1 MNFITLELDITEDPK
16 IKLLMEK
23 YKNALI
29 VWIYLLIKFGKEE
42 EKGFMIFLNKNW
54 YKDFADE
61 IKTSKTQVKEIIK
74 EMANIG
80 LINSNLFFEDILFS
94 ENFFKKHYRYFL
106 RNKKDLNTIKEKILI
121 NLEFLFNSRKPNE
134 MHIMEFE
141 ELKNYFLNL
150 FIQKNNNLDNEI
162 TQEKIQ
168 NAKALSGFVQENQ
181 LNNQNENTNNN
192 KNKVKIQFNH
202 DSFEYMASIY
212 LTNLLEIKDPN
223 NKTLNKQDGAR
234 MFFSLTKKY
243 SQEEILRALKYF
255 GDELNKNYHNNLI
268 DRIYSYWTFR
278 QNIKGLISLSK
289 TTKIND
295 YYSRAEK
302 IVEI

>member
-54 YKDFADE
+54 YRDFADE
-61 IKTSKTQVKEIIK
+61 IKISKTQVKEIIK
-74 EMANIG
+74 EMANID

-106 RNKKDLNTIKEKILI
+106 RNKKDLSTIKDKILR
-121 NLEFLFNSRKPNE
+121 NLEFLFNSRTQNE
-134 MHIMEFE
+134 MHIMKFE

-150 FIQKNNNLDNEI
+150 FIQKQNSKEE
-162 TQEKIQ
+162 EKYED
-168 NAKALSGFVQENQ
+168 AKNLSGIVNKNQ
-181 LNNQNENTNNN
+181 L
-192 KNKVKIQFNH
+192 QFDHN
-202 DSFEYMASIY
+202 SFEYKASVE
-212 LTNLLEIKDPN
+212 LTKLLIQKDPN
-223 NKTLNKQDGAR
+223 NENLNKQDGAR
-234 MFFSLTKKY
+234 MFHNLTKKY

-255 GDELNKNYHNNLI
+255 GDELNSSYHNNLI
-268 DRIYSYWTFR
+268 DRIYSYWTFNR
-278 QNIKGLISLSK
+278 NIKGLISMSKNTILS
-289 TTKIND
+289 D
-295 YYSRAEK
+295 YCLIDEAIQESLL
-302 IVEI
+302 